1 MEKHVQLIGIFW
13 IVLGSISFLAGFIVF
28 GILFGISFFPDLGSE
43 APSILRIVGSSVGLF
58 LWILSVPKIICGIGL
73 LKRCEWARILTL
85 VIAFLGLF
93 NIPLGTALGIYT
105 LVIMFN
111 DEVEALF
118 RGESSPVEMEQVS

>member
-28 GILFGISFFPDLGSE
+28 GILFGISFFPDLGNE
-43 APSILRIVGSSVGLF
+43 APSILRIVGSSMGLF

-93 NIPLGTALGIYT
+93 NIPLGTALGIYSFIILLNNDT
-105 LVIMFN
+105 IKLFN
-111 DEVEALF
+111 KNN
-118 RGESSPVEMEQVS
+118 S

>member
-73 LKRCEWARILTL
+73 LKRYEWARILTL
-85 VIAFLGLF
+85 IVAFLGLL
-93 NIPLGTALGIYT
+93 NIPLGTALGIYSFIILLNNDT
-105 LVIMFN
+105 IKLFN
-111 DEVEALF
+111 KN
-118 RGESSPVEMEQVS
+118 